1 MDRFVPPTGD
11 VWEIVALETLMASP
25 RAEDG
30 SDSRDGYA
38 GWALSRTLA
47 TVHELLDQEL
57 VTGDESNS
65 AAGSN
70 DLGKAVDAND
80 TTVSVDREESGD
92 DWAVGAVWSDLEE
105 AV

>member
-11 VWEIVALETLMASP
+11 VWEIVELETLVASP

-30 SDSRDGYA
+30 SDRCDGYA
-38 GWALSRTLA
+38 RWALCRALT

-57 VTGDESNS
+57 VAGDESNS
-65 AAGSN
+65 AARSD

-80 TTVSVDREESGD
+80 STVSVDREEGGD
-92 DWAVGAVWSDLEE
+92 DWAVGAIWSDLEE
-105 AV
+105 AI